1 MTDVMFYH
9 LDRQPLERVL
19 PQLVARTIE
28 RGWRAVIQTESE
40 ERAEA
45 VSTILWTYSE
55 EGFLPHGTARDGH
68 AQHQPVWITPADD
81 NPNGSRVRF
90 FVGGAAPLTYDGLE
104 RAVLLFDGQ
113 DNDAV
118 EQARGLWKSAKA
130 EGHAV
135 SYWQQDENGRWSDK
149 AARGANS

>member
-19 PQLVARTIE
+19 PQLIARTIE

-45 VSTILWTYSE
+45 ISAVLWTFSE

-68 AQHQPVWITPADD
+68 GPHQPVWITPAED
-81 NPNGSRVRF
+81 NPNGASVRF
-90 FVGGAAPLTYDGLE
+90 FVGGAAPLSYDGLD

-113 DNDAV
+113 DSDAV
-118 EQARGLWKSAKA
+118 EQARGLWKTAKA
-130 EGHAV
+130 AGHAV
-135 SYWQQDENGRWSDK
+135 SYWQQDESGRWSDK
-149 AARGANS
+149 AAQGANS